1 MEITRGDIFYI
12 GIPGGTGHEMLK
24 SRPGVVISGDALNKS
39 STCVTVV
46 MCSASNKRDL
56 PEHIVLRST
65 PLIST
70 AMCEHIYTVDKSRL
84 EQRMGRCSKSELAAI
99 DIGIM
104 AALGLD
110 AYGLA
115 RPVEADEEEAPVCGP
130 FPLVEPNMELAI
142 ARIERDTYKRL
153 YESLMDRMSMERRTG
168 A

>member
-70 AMCEHIYTVDKSRL
+70 AMCEHIYTVDKS
-84 EQRMGRCSKSELAAI
+84 
-99 DIGIM
+99 
-104 AALGLD
+104 
-110 AYGLA
+110 
-115 RPVEADEEEAPVCGP
+115 
-130 FPLVEPNMELAI
+130 
-142 ARIERDTYKRL
+142 
-153 YESLMDRMSMERRTG
+153 
-168 A
+168 